1 MAGSKI
7 APGPIVTENEL
18 RPRARRKAQRP
29 QEILQA
35 AFDEFVGRGYTA
47 ARIEDVAARAGVTK
61 GTVYLYFQNKEELF
75 QDVVSKLSQPIFD
88 EKQFMVQHQHRSCDE
103 LVRFFLD
110 TLYEHMTVNPH
121 SREILRFLIAD
132 GRSFPTLVTTHLDQF
147 VKPLLTMFDRI
158 LQKGVREGVFEI
170 WTNDRISQILISPAL
185 TYALDMLLSA
195 DNTKLPELK
204 IYINTHY
211 EMVMRT
217 IRKARL
223 DVSDTTRLRGYSE
236 AVHC

>member
-1 MAGSKI
+1 MVGTKHAR
-7 APGPIVTENEL
+7 GPVVVDNEL
-18 RPRARRKAQRP
+18 GPRALRKAQRP

-35 AFDEFVGRGYTA
+35 AFEEFVERGYTA
-47 ARIEDVAARAGVTK
+47 TRIEDVAARAGVTK
-61 GTVYLYFQNKEELF
+61 GTIYLYFQNKEELF
-75 QDVVSKLSQPIFD
+75 QDVVGKLSQPVFD
-88 EKQFMVQHQHRSCDE
+88 ENQFLEQHQHRSCNE
-103 LVRFFLD
+103 LVRLFLD

-132 GRSFPTLVTTHLDQF
+132 GRSFPTLVSTHFDQF

-170 WTNDRISQILISPAL
+170 WAEDHISQILISPAL
-185 TYALDMLLSA
+185 TYAIDMLLSA
-195 DNTKLPELK
+195 DNTKLPELP

-217 IRKARL
+217 VRKAS
-223 DVSDTTRLRGYSE
+223 V
-236 AVHC
+236 

>member
-7 APGPIVTENEL
+7 APGPVVTENEL
-18 RPRARRKAQRP
+18 GPRARRKAQRP
-29 QEILQA
+29 QEILHA
-35 AFDEFVGRGYTA
+35 AFEEFVDRGYTA
-47 ARIEDVAARAGVTK
+47 TRIEDVAARAGVTK
-61 GTVYLYFQNKEELF
+61 GTIYLYFQNKEELF
-75 QDVVSKLSQPIFD
+75 QDVVGKLSQPIFD
-88 EKQFMVQHQHRSCDE
+88 ENQFLEQHQHRPCDE
-103 LVRFFLD
+103 LVRLFLD

-132 GRSFPTLVTTHLDQF
+132 GRSFPTLVSTHFDQF

-170 WTNDRISQILISPAL
+170 WGEDHISQILISPAL
-185 TYALDMLLSA
+185 TYAIDMLLSA
-195 DNTKLPELK
+195 DNTKLPELT

-217 IRKARL
+217 IRKAP
-223 DVSDTTRLRGYSE
+223 
-236 AVHC
+236 A